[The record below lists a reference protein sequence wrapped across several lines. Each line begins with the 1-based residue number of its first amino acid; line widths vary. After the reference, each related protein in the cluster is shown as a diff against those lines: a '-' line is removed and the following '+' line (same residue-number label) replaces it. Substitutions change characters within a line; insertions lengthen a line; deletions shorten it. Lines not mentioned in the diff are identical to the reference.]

1 MTARLVIG
9 LRDPGMDES
18 PENQWPDHIEGAF
31 GALDDAQQHATWA
44 EAAMDNGCNKDAL
57 HEIRSAIRALQEAEQ
72 LLRLDE
78 LTEAD
83 Q

>member
-18 PENQWPDHIEGAF
+18 PGGWPEHIEGAF
-31 GALDDAQQHATWA
+31 GALDDAQQHCAWA
-44 EAAMDNGCNKDAL
+44 EEALDRGMSKDAM

-78 LTEAD
+78 LIEAD